1 MPLFNIILPS
11 NCGIFFRQVMEIAS
25 FDFYDFGDIIHENF
39 KIEETEPVS
48 DGFEEIGFES

>member
-39 KIEETEPVS
+39 KIQETEPVS